1 MPWRTIKRYK
11 RTRWAGSESTS
22 LHRYSGMNSSKV
34 LLTRVLNEI
43 RVMTVSLLSSIVSQ
57 LRACV
62 SRLMPMRSEIQS
74 LSSIP

>member
-43 RVMTVSLLSSIVSQ
+43 RVMTVSLLSSISQ
-57 LRACV
+57 PTEGMCIKAYAN
-62 SRLMPMRSEIQS
+62 EI
-74 LSSIP
+74 